1 MKKSLYVTFVLL
13 AVLGSCNREDN
24 VIAPS
29 MDVELG
35 NYISSESF
43 KSLGIDVSR
52 LDLIHYKKTASKSY
66 NEVLYVPL
74 LGRKDKF
81 VLGFVN
87 EDKSYRSTLV
97 EIESPAKYDELSQ
110 KFTNKQLTADFKFS
124 SSESDFKFEI
134 VDSHVFTPKNL
145 DVSQSGRMAACNSMI
160 DVYACAAT
168 AIDQMGPFSYAAC
181 LIEMPICL
189 AIALADCLY
198 AGCAGPGSPQ
208 VPQP

>member
-35 NYISSESF
+35 NYISSES
-43 KSLGIDVSR
+43 
-52 LDLIHYKKTASKSY
+52 
-66 NEVLYVPL
+66 
-74 LGRKDKF
+74 
-81 VLGFVN
+81 FVN

-168 AIDQMGPFSYAAC
+168 TIDQMGPFSYAAC